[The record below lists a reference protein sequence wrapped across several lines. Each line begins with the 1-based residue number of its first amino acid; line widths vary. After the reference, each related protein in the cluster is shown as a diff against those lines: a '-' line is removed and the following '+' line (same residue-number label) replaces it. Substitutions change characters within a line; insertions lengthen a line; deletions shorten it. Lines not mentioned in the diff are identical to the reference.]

1 MYCSASLREQSLSCM
16 TFLDRRSPVSGSGA
30 DAGRCRGV
38 APLAGR
44 AALRVPADSA
54 RGGREARARSGGRGW
69 PSAGRLRSGRGGAPS
84 RGALPVG
91 RGCAGPSCLWGGRL
105 PVGRAPAGRAALAR
119 GAEEGAEAG
128 RGAGVA
134 WRAGVCPAG
143 RRLGVLAAGLSLR
156 VLRVMAGLFRYPV
169 RKCVRRGPAKSAW
182 RPARC
187 ADPRRH
193 RPGAASHPC
202 CHGGALA

>member
-1 MYCSASLREQSLSCM
+1 MGAPARVGGSSSRPSVCPAGLLSRIVTGVSSIRLALGSRVMVSWSTRCWGSSITLPFTCTQPPSMYCSASLREQSLSCM

-30 DAGRCRGV
+30 GAGRCRGV

-54 RGGREARARSGGRGW
+54 RGGREAPARSGARGW

-91 RGCAGPSCLWGGRL
+91 RGCAGPSWLRGGRL
-105 PVGRAPAGRAALAR
+105 PAGRAPAGRAALAR

-134 WRAGVCPAG
+134 WRAGV
-143 RRLGVLAAGLSLR
+143 
-156 VLRVMAGLFRYPV
+156 
-169 RKCVRRGPAKSAW
+169 
-182 RPARC
+182 
-187 ADPRRH
+187 
-193 RPGAASHPC
+193 
-202 CHGGALA
+202 